1 MSTLCFYSFHY
12 SHTPFAGAWHQRAK
26 VEFGVALTQ
35 ADVASARSRVQHPDL
50 RSFIFDPDTVG
61 NVTVS
66 DNTLAVDISLPLVGC
81 PAADTIEALTA

>member
-1 MSTLCFYSFHY
+1 MSTLCFYSSHY
-12 SHTPFAGAWHQRAK
+12 SHTPFAWASHHRATGA
-26 VEFGVALTQ
+26 FGVALTQ
-35 ADVASARSRVQHPDL
+35 ADVASARSGVQYPDL
-50 RSFIFDPDTVG
+50 RSFILDLDTVG